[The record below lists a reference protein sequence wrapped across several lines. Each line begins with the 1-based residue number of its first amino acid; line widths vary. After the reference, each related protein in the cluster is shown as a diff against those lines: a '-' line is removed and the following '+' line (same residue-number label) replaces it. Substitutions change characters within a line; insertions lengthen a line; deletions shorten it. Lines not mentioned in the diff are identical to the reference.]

1 MSNENINPVEQTNEA
16 GDKGRLFSLGAGAL
30 LAAVVLSIYS
40 LFKLVGFVATSAFP
54 YVAGVTLF
62 AALMSVFI
70 SIVFMLKRI
79 RRSARKNVAI
89 TDCYRSLAVISVLGY
104 FAAACVATFQPGTDP
119 SQLWSYGIGS
129 AALFAML
136 FAGGKFAMQLFNDGA
151 DKNKSAR

>member
-1 MSNENINPVEQTNEA
+1 MSNENTNPVEQVD

-30 LAAVVLSIYS
+30 LAAIALSIYS

-79 RRSARKNVAI
+79 RRSAQKSVAI
-89 TDCYRSLAVISVLGY
+89 TDCYRALAVIGVLGY
-104 FAAACVATFQPGTDP
+104 FAAACVATFQPGADP
-119 SQLWSYGIGS
+119 SSLWTYGVGS
-129 AALFAML
+129 AALFGML
-136 FAGGKFAMQLFNDGA
+136 FAGGKFAKQLFNESG
-151 DKNKSAR
+151 DKSKSGR